1 MIEGHGDDI
10 FRYPGIRTNFS
21 SNVNPSGISMQ
32 LREHLV
38 QCLDKIGS
46 YPHPLAERLVDLIE
60 GKEALPH
67 GSVLATN
74 GAVEAFYLIAELF
87 AGKKSLIFSPSFSE
101 YEDACTKY
109 GHRIEYCHH
118 NEATGRC
125 NYSETDLVWICNPNN
140 PDGVVYDTDA
150 LLENIRN
157 NPQTVFVA
165 DEAYIDFTTATIS
178 LQQYIREFSNLVV
191 VKSLTKRFAIPGLRL
206 GYLIADGKITEALK
220 TMVIPWRIN
229 ALAIEAGMF
238 CMEGTAD
245 DAFDI
250 SQYLSE
256 SKRVQKAINRLEG
269 YRVVPSETIFFL
281 VEGPV
286 KAAALKEHLAQKHDI
301 LIRDASNFR
310 GLSDRFFRVSVRSG
324 KENDHLIKALGQ
336 WS

>member
-21 SNVNPSGISMQ
+21 SNINPSGVSMQ
-32 LREHLV
+32 LREHLI
-38 QCLDKIGS
+38 QCIDKIGS
-46 YPHPLAERLVDLIE
+46 YPHPLAEGLVDLIE
-60 GKEALPH
+60 RKEALSH
-67 GSVLATN
+67 GCVLVTN

-87 AGKKSLIFSPSFSE
+87 TGKKSLIFSPSFSE
-101 YEDACTKY
+101 YGDACTKFR
-109 GHRIEYCHH
+109 HNIEYCHH
-118 NEATGRC
+118 NEAAGC
-125 NYSETDLVWICNPNN
+125 NYSEKDLVWLCNPNN
-140 PDGVVYDTDA
+140 PDGAVYNADV

-178 LQQYIREFSNLVV
+178 LQQHIREFSNLIV

-206 GYLIADGKITEALK
+206 GYLIADGKIIEALK
-220 TMVIPWRIN
+220 GKVIPWRIN

-238 CMEGTAD
+238 CMEGVTED
-245 DAFDI
+245 VFNI
-250 SQYLSE
+250 NQYLQE
-256 SKRVQKAINRLEG
+256 SKRVQIAINELDG
-269 YRVVPSETIFFL
+269 YTVVPSETIFFL

-286 KAAALKEHLAQKHDI
+286 KAAALKDHLALKQKI

-310 GLSDRFFRVSVRSG
+310 GLNDRFFRVSVRSG
-324 KENDHLIKALGQ
+324 RENNHLINALEQ